1 MLYYPQKA
9 KEVYSQKEGSFVMR
23 RLWKLLAVNCGKK
36 YTEALFRGVFTFICA
51 AIVALPVLMFG
62 FSASWDLSECLWS
75 AFLTGGY
82 AGVAGYLISIFYELN
97 HVKREAE

>member
-1 MLYYPQKA
+1 MRKLWTLLTA
-9 KEVYSQKEGSFVMR
+9 KCVKR
-23 RLWKLLAVNCGKK
+23 DK
-36 YTEALFRGVFTFICA
+36 YTEALFRGIITFSCA
-51 AIVALPVLMFG
+51 AVVALPVFLVG
-62 FSASWDLSECLWS
+62 ISASWGISECLWS

>member
-1 MLYYPQKA
+1 MK
-9 KEVYSQKEGSFVMR
+9 K
-23 RLWKLLAVNCGKK
+23 LWKLLAANCGKK
-36 YTEALFRGVFTFICA
+36 YTAALFRGVFTFIC
-51 AIVALPVLMFG
+51 VALPVMMFG
-62 FSASWDLSECLWS
+62 LSVSWDLSECLWS

>member
-1 MLYYPQKA
+1 MK
-9 KEVYSQKEGSFVMR
+9 K
-23 RLWKLLAVNCGKK
+23 LWKLLAANC
-36 YTEALFRGVFTFICA
+36 TAALFRGVFTFICVA
-51 AIVALPVLMFG
+51 VVALPVMMFG
-62 FSASWDLSECLWS
+62 LSVSWDLSECLWS

>member
-1 MLYYPQKA
+1 MD
-9 KEVYSQKEGSFVMR
+9 
-23 RLWKLLAVNCGKK
+23 C
-36 YTEALFRGVFTFICA
+36 YT
-51 AIVALPVLMFG
+51 VALPVMMFG
-62 FSASWDLSECLWS
+62 LSVSWDLSECLWS

>member
-1 MLYYPQKA
+1 MDCYTTLRKR
-9 KEVYSQKEGSFVMR
+9 KEITR
-23 RLWKLLAVNCGKK
+23 RKRVVLLWKLLAANCGKK
-36 YTEALFRGVFTFICA
+36 YTAALFRGVFTFICVA
-51 AIVALPVLMFG
+51 VVALPVMMFG
-62 FSASWDLSECLWS
+62 LSVSWDLSECLWS

>member
-1 MLYYPQKA
+1 M
-9 KEVYSQKEGSFVMR
+9 EITGSK
-23 RLWKLLAVNCGKK
+23 LWKKI
-36 YTEALFRGVFTFICA
+36 YSS
-51 AIVALPVLMFG
+51 IVP
-62 FSASWDLSECLWS
+62 W

>member
-1 MLYYPQKA
+1 
-9 KEVYSQKEGSFVMR
+9 MR
-23 RLWKLLAVNCGKK
+23 KLWKLLVANCGEK
-36 YTEALFRGVFTFICA
+36 YIAALLLGVYKVISVVV
-51 AIVALPVLMFG
+51 VALTVMMFG
-62 FSASWDLSECLWS
+62 LSASLYLSECLWS

>member
-9 KEVYSQKEGSFVMR
+9 ESDDSPNAGRFIMSE
-23 RLWKLLAVNCGKK
+23 LWKLLAANCGKK
-36 YTEALFRGVFTFICA
+36 YIAALFRGVFTFICMA
-51 AIVALPVLMFG
+51 VVALPVMMFG
-62 FSASWDLSECLWS
+62 LSASWDLSECLWS